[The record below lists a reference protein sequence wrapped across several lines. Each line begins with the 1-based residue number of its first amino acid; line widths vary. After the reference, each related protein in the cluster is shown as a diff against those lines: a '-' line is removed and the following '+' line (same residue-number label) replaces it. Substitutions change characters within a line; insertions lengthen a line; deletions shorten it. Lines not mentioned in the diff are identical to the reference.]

1 MKMIKTCDDCFEEF
15 EAKNNKITVCDSCRS
30 EFEQFDNADKTGAIW
45 QVVQTRGFRS
55 QEELHYYQFV
65 KSEHKRLCGKD
76 LPKVK
81 EIITGGK

>member
-1 MKMIKTCDDCFEEF
+1 MTKICDDCFEEF
-15 EAKNNKITVCDSCRS
+15 EAENDEITVCKNCRN
-30 EFEQFDNADKTGAIW
+30 EFKQFDNADKTGAIW

-55 QEELHYYQFV
+55 QAEINYYQFV

-81 EIITGGK
+81 EIIKGGK